1 MDYSIYT
8 LASLFLIYS
17 FLGWCAEVIFVVLD
31 THAFDNRGFLR
42 GPVCPIYGFG
52 IILVVSCLNP
62 LAGTWI
68 RLFFASVA
76 LTTALELVVGI
87 FLKKVFHH
95 EWWNYDEFRFNLG
108 GYICLRFSLLW
119 GLGCLFVVKLL
130 HPLVY
135 TAVTITPKNFGRPL
149 LWFFGTVFMI
159 DLIVTICSFFSYTR
173 RLKALQAIE
182 ERLHQLSDE
191 LGISLCGSVTAVMS
205 VIDRQHWDPD
215 QEQQAQEARK
225 LLMER
230 IPLLIKKNHVHQ
242 HILRAFSFL
251 HKEKYKAAI
260 ADLKRYLLRTPSK

>member
-95 EWWNYDEFRFNLG
+95 EWWNYDEFRFNL
-108 GYICLRFSLLW
+108 
-119 GLGCLFVVKLL
+119 
-130 HPLVY
+130 
-135 TAVTITPKNFGRPL
+135 
-149 LWFFGTVFMI
+149 
-159 DLIVTICSFFSYTR
+159 
-173 RLKALQAIE
+173 
-182 ERLHQLSDE
+182 
-191 LGISLCGSVTAVMS
+191 CGSVTTVMS

-225 LLMER
+225 LLTER
-230 IPLLIKKNHVHQ
+230 IPLLVKKNHVHQ
-242 HILRAFSFL
+242 RILRAFSFL

-260 ADLKRYLLRTPSK
+260 ADLKRYLLRTPPK

>member
-42 GPVCPIYGFG
+42 GPVCPIYGF
-52 IILVVSCLNP
+52 
-62 LAGTWI
+62 
-68 RLFFASVA
+68 
-76 LTTALELVVGI
+76 
-87 FLKKVFHH
+87 
-95 EWWNYDEFRFNLG
+95 NLG

-135 TAVTITPKNFGRPL
+135 TVITITPKNFGRPL
-149 LWFFGTVFMI
+149 LWFFGTVFMV

-182 ERLHQLSDE
+182 ERLHELSDE
-191 LGISLCGSVTAVMS
+191 LGISLCGSVTTVMS

-225 LLMER
+225 LLTER
-230 IPLLIKKNHVHQ
+230 IPLLVKKNHVHQ
-242 HILRAFSFL
+242 RILRTFSFL

-260 ADLKRYLLRTPSK
+260 ADLKRYLLRTPPK

>member
-31 THAFDNRGFLR
+31 THSFDNRGFLR

-130 HPLVY
+130 HPPGLY
-135 TAVTITPKNFGRPL
+135 SRHYNAQKLWSPPAVVLRNCIHGRSDCYNL
-149 LWFFGTVFMI
+149 FF
-159 DLIVTICSFFSYTR
+159 L
-173 RLKALQAIE
+173 
-182 ERLHQLSDE
+182 
-191 LGISLCGSVTAVMS
+191 
-205 VIDRQHWDPD
+205 
-215 QEQQAQEARK
+215 
-225 LLMER
+225 
-230 IPLLIKKNHVHQ
+230 
-242 HILRAFSFL
+242 
-251 HKEKYKAAI
+251 
-260 ADLKRYLLRTPSK
+260 